1 MNSEAFTE
9 EWAMSNG
16 ILSNLEDPNEPKLV
30 APAERDVWQ
39 RKNENTDDLKRII
52 KKIRDR
58 RKNA

>member
-1 MNSEAFTE
+1 MN
-9 EWAMSNG
+9 NG

-30 APAERDVWQ
+30 ASAERDVWQ
-39 RKNENTDDLKRII
+39 RKNEDTEDLKRII